1 MKLRTK
7 ILIILFAA
15 ALVVIVCGH
24 PFWGGGIIGIGFGE
38 IIASSRRP
46 KRNDR
51 IVCAHCHRS
60 GCITT
65 SIVERKVGLSGGK
78 ATAAILTG
86 GVSLLATGLARKELA
101 TQIKCSNCQS
111 VYYM

>member
-1 MKLRTK
+1 MKFSTK
-7 ILIILFAA
+7 ILILWFAA
-15 ALVVIVCGH
+15 ALIVFASGYH
-24 PFWGGGIIGIGFGE
+24 FWATVMFGLGLGE
-38 IIASSRRP
+38 LVASGRRP
-46 KRNDR
+46 KRNDK
-51 IVCAHCHRS
+51 IVCAHCHKS

-65 SIVERKVGLSGGK
+65 SIVERKVGVSGGK

>member
-1 MKLRTK
+1 MKVRTQV
-7 ILIILFAA
+7 LYSLFVV
-15 ALVVIVCGH
+15 ALPVIAFGH
-24 PFWGGGIIGIGFGE
+24 PFWGVGMISIGIGE
-38 IIASSRRP
+38 LIAGSRRP

-60 GCITT
+60 GCIMT
-65 SIVERKVGLSGGK
+65 SIVERKVGVSGGK

-101 TQIKCSNCQS
+101 TQIRCSNCQS